1 MERTKRMNTTTS
13 ASVPMFLSMSR
24 KSKLGAPASCSRTAK
39 VNKVATIRLLLKFQV
54 TLRRGRRATR
64 VFAEYCYLERRT
76 CPTTGAPPALL
87 VERENHVNGR
97 VHVHRLAIQERRLIA
112 PLANGVKRRL
122 LQQRMAGHH
131 FQRRN
136 RAVLANDGVQA
147 HSARDAGLAR
157 ERRIDRL
164 NAVDD
169 ACSLDVAT
177 NAERTSLVRPR
188 RRRRCA
194 HATDDA
200 AKHTAHGATGNAA
213 GDSTGH
219 AGSHIGLGVFLNN
232 FHFLGDDLRLHELAG
247 IHQMGLRLHM
257 DYLGYRGRRRGRG
270 RGRGR
275 SQHRRHHGFG
285 ERLGVDQRNKDQYP
299 QKGDLKKHR
308 DHDGPRLVGLLR
320 IRTGNQ
326 HFFKQGSYLLP
337 ARARRPGTFSLLR
350 VLLPAAGPVPAATP
364 WPRQRFQATTS
375 GAAIPKLEYVPTT
388 IPTTRAK
395 EKARSTWPPIRNRT
409 STVRKVKPL
418 VKIVRERV

>member
-1 MERTKRMNTTTS
+1 MDRTKRMKTTTS

-112 PLANGVKRRL
+112 PLAHSVKRRL

-136 RAVLANDGVQA
+136 CAVLANDGVQA
-147 HSARDAGLAR
+147 HGARNACLAR

-169 ACSLDVAT
+169 ARSLDVAT

-188 RRRRCA
+188 RRRRC
-194 HATDDA
+194 
-200 AKHTAHGATGNAA
+200 
-213 GDSTGH
+213 
-219 AGSHIGLGVFLNN
+219 
-232 FHFLGDDLRLHELAG
+232 
-247 IHQMGLRLHM
+247 
-257 DYLGYRGRRRGRG
+257 
-270 RGRGR
+270 
-275 SQHRRHHGFG
+275 
-285 ERLGVDQRNKDQYP
+285 DQYTDVTNM
-299 QKGDLKKHR
+299 QTT
-308 DHDGPRLVGLLR
+308 HDV
-320 IRTGNQ
+320 TVN
-326 HFFKQGSYLLP
+326 
-337 ARARRPGTFSLLR
+337 
-350 VLLPAAGPVPAATP
+350 
-364 WPRQRFQATTS
+364 
-375 GAAIPKLEYVPTT
+375 
-388 IPTTRAK
+388 
-395 EKARSTWPPIRNRT
+395 ARSINT
-409 STVRKVKPL
+409 S
-418 VKIVRERV
+418 

>member
-1 MERTKRMNTTTS
+1 MDRTKRMKTTTS

-24 KSKLGAPASCSRTAK
+24 KSKLGAVSCSRTAK

-54 TLRRGRRATR
+54 THRRGRRATR

-112 PLANGVKRRL
+112 PLAHSIKRSL
-122 LQQRMAGHH
+122 LQQWMAGHH
-131 FQRRN
+131 FQRLN

-147 HSARDAGLAR
+147 HGAGDARLAR

-164 NAVDD
+164 NAVEN

-177 NAERTSLVRPR
+177 NAERTSLVRLR
-188 RRRRCA
+188 RRRRCT
-194 HATDDA
+194 HATDHT
-200 AKHTAHGATGNAA
+200 AKHTTHGATGNAA
-213 GDSTGH
+213 RDSTGH

-232 FHFLGDDLRLHELAG
+232 LYFFRYDLRLHEFAG
-247 IHQMGLRLHM
+247 IHQMSLRLHM
-257 DYLGYRGRRRGRG
+257 DYLGHRRRRRGRRR
-270 RGRGR
+270 
-275 SQHRRHHGFG
+275 SEHRRHHGLG
-285 ERLGVDQRNKDQYP
+285 ERFGVDQRNKDQYP
-299 QKGDLKKHR
+299 QKGDLKDHR
-308 DHDGPRLVGLLR
+308 DDDRPRLVGLLR
-320 IRTGNQ
+320 IRTGNH
-326 HFFKQGSYLLP
+326 HFFKHRSYLLP
-337 ARARRPGTFSLLR
+337 AVARRPGTLSPLR

-395 EKARSTWPPIRNRT
+395 EKARSTWPPIRNKT
-409 STVRKVKPL
+409 STVRKVRPL